1 MGREVLAAKGTPMRR
16 IALVLTLLTVLL
28 APHSAQAERRWRSGM
43 PNKYYQRSAYA
54 QAVYPRYEA
63 GFHARYFQ
71 NIGIPSGDVGL
82 RGNSMFMSPW

>member
-1 MGREVLAAKGTPMRR
+1 
-16 IALVLTLLTVLL
+16 
-28 APHSAQAERRWRSGM
+28 M

-71 NIGIPSGDVGL
+71 NIGIPSGDVGP
-82 RGNSMFMSPW
+82 RGNSLFLNPW